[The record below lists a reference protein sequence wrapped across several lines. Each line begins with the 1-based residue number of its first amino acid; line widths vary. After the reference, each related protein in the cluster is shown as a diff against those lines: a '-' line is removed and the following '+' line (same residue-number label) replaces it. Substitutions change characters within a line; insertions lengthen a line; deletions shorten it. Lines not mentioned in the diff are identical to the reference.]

1 MIDGAP
7 VRSRKWLWISLVAI
21 FVGVGALV
29 LVFSSRFGVDPRLVN
44 SPLIGQPVPP
54 LALEVLDQG
63 RLPGGTADEGTVVYE
78 DGLAD
83 LRGEVLIINF
93 WASWCFPCRGEHPA
107 LTAVARDYADRG
119 VSLVGVAYQDKPADA
134 AGFLDELGWGGDNYK
149 YLLDPKSRGAVEY
162 GVFGVPETYFVDA
175 DGIIVGKIQGAVT
188 SSAVRSVLEQILAG
202 ERPDL

>member
-1 MIDGAP
+1 MTAGAS

-44 SPLIGQPVPP
+44 SPLIGQPAPP

-63 RLPGGTADEGTVVYE
+63 RQPDDPAE
-78 DGLAD
+78 DGAVHEDVLAD
-83 LRGEVLIINF
+83 LRGDILIINF

-107 LTAVARDYADRG
+107 LTSVARDYEDRG
-119 VSLVGVAYQDKPADA
+119 VSLVGVVYQDEPADA
-134 AGFLDELGWGGDNYK
+134 AGFLDELGWGGDNYS
-149 YLLDPKSRGAVEY
+149 YVLDPKSRGAVEY

-175 DGIIVGKIQGAVT
+175 DGIIVGKIQGEVT
-188 SSAVRSVLEQILAG
+188 SSAVRSVLDQILAG
-202 ERPDL
+202 EDPTL